1 MTNRD
6 IKLLLE
12 LGHRLPDS
20 LLARVQKGTHSTVE
34 ARPHRLRVVARDHQA
49 DGRGGEAI
57 ETSRVSPVPDA
68 TCHPVGAQIKL
79 EVCPVP
85 NGVVHCC

>member
-1 MTNRD
+1 
-6 IKLLLE
+6 
-12 LGHRLPDS
+12 
-20 LLARVQKGTHSTVE
+20 
-34 ARPHRLRVVARDHQA
+34 
-49 DGRGGEAI
+49 
-57 ETSRVSPVPDA
+57 VPDA